1 MTSHSASFFVRHR
14 AFIIIL
20 LAWTAVFCG
29 VRILQHGSFQTNAY
43 DLSIYDYMLWS
54 TIHGDFMAEP
64 FHGYWGTHFAIHF
77 QPVLL
82 LLLPIYY
89 IFPGPIL
96 LLVLQVFAGA
106 AAAFLLYLIAGRIF
120 QGGRTPL
127 LIGSIFLLFRPFLN
141 AVLYDFHP
149 ETFFPGLIFGA
160 YYALAFKK
168 NKGLFLVCLALT
180 LMLKEDAAIFAFF
193 FCVYMFLTQRTQR
206 VACAAG
212 AIAAAL
218 YFVVT
223 VQFLIPF
230 FRAKAGLPGSFEFSV
245 LWVGEGMDVL
255 TLARYILLHP
265 VVLLKTIQWSTAGRA
280 LLKVLASLLFLPL
293 FSPVVLL
300 AVPPVL
306 ILAASKSEVM
316 QGLGLHY
323 FSGILPFLFLSFVFG
338 LKHADGFF
346 RRKGTFAKAGTIALV
361 LVLLVNIANFKW
373 NYLKPGRYANLG
385 EYRSVKRCIALIPK
399 EASLAASSALIPH
412 IPKRKNIYMLTDPR
426 EPDFI
431 LVHARVTPWPMTA
444 ETYREYLR
452 KLDAGNTYQPVV
464 ASGNIKLYRK
474 TSGPGG

>member
-1 MTSHSASFFVRHR
+1 MTTKAADFFARHR

-29 VRILQHGSFQTNAY
+29 VRVLQHGSFQTNAY

-82 LLLPIYY
+82 LLLPVYY
-89 IFPGPIL
+89 VFPGPIL

-120 QGGRTPL
+120 QGGKTPL

-168 NKGLFLVCLALT
+168 NRGLFLVCLVLA
-180 LMLKEDAAIFAFF
+180 LMLKEDAAIFVFV
-193 FCVYMFLTQRTQR
+193 FCVYMFLTQKTQR
-206 VACAAG
+206 AVCVAG
-212 AIAAAL
+212 AIVAAL

-245 LWVGEGMDVL
+245 LWTGESRGVL
-255 TLARYILLHP
+255 DLIRYIVLHP
-265 VVLLKTIQWSTAGRA
+265 AALLKTIQWSTPGRA

-293 FSPVVLL
+293 FSPLVLL
-300 AVPPVL
+300 TVPPVL
-306 ILAASKSEVM
+306 ILAASRSEVM
-316 QGLGLHY
+316 QGFGLHY

-338 LKHADGFF
+338 LKHVDGFF
-346 RRKGTFAKAGTIALV
+346 RRKGTFAKAGSIVLV
-361 LVLLVNIANFKW
+361 LVLLINIANFKW
-373 NYLKPGRYANLG
+373 NYLTPGRYANLG
-385 EYRSVKRCIALIPK
+385 EYGRVKKCIVLIPK
-399 EASLAASSALIPH
+399 EASVAASSALIPH

-431 LVHARVTPWPMTA
+431 LVHERVTPWPMTA

-452 KLDAGNTYQPVV
+452 KLEAGNAYRLV
-464 ASGNIKLYRK
+464 AASANVKLYRK
-474 TSGPGG
+474 TSGRGR